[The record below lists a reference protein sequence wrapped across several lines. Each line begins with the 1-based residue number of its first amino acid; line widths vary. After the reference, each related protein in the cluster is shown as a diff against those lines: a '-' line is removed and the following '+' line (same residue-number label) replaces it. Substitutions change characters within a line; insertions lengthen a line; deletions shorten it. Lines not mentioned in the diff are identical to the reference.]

1 MKKTVI
7 FVGLF
12 VFVGFVGFYFSFD
25 NQSPEVK
32 DVASSESLWSIGPGY
47 RIDFASNPRIMSYE
61 DGKLELGYQSNTV
74 ELLDHP
80 SESGYIAI
88 SYDGYEFEEGRQF
101 APGESFGNGLEMLSG
116 TYRRFMVSPDGVVTS
131 ASSLDRENWVLDAG
145 NRLEIEI
152 DEGERIGVSTFFVDK
167 FGGIVMLYNHDVYDD
182 EGHET
187 ILVGRAYSEPSDNGM
202 NFVVT
207 DEQILE
213 MYDEKGRMMSFA
225 DPNAVLLPDGRV
237 RLVVMYQDPDNGY
250 PPQGKNG
257 TLYSFVS
264 FDGANFALEEEI
276 VSWDDFEEFEVVS
289 LNDPKLLVR
298 SDGTEIIYVAALI
311 PATAGEQGTVGNYKY
326 VIVSLT
332 KE

>member
-1 MKKTVI
+1 MAFI
-7 FVGLF
+7 G
-12 VFVGFVGFYFSFD
+12 VFVLVGFFGLYSSRD
-25 NQSPEVK
+25 GEVA
-32 DVASSESLWSIGPGY
+32 DVEDSVTLESSWSIDSGY

-61 DGKLELGYQSNTV
+61 NGVLDLGYQSNTV

-80 SESGYIAI
+80 SESGYSAL

-101 APGESFGNGLEMLSG
+101 EFGESLGDGLLMPDG
-116 TYRRFMVSPDGVVTS
+116 TYRRFIVDPKGIVTG
-131 ASSLDRENWVLDAG
+131 ASSVDRKNWVADSG
-145 NRLEIEI
+145 NLLEIDIED
-152 DEGERIGVSTFFVDK
+152 DERVGVNTFFVDQY
-167 FGGIVMLYNHDVYDD
+167 GGIVMLYNHDVYDD

-187 ILVGRAYSEPSDNGM
+187 ILVGRAYSEPGDNGM

-207 DEQILE
+207 DEQIIE

-250 PPQGKNG
+250 PPQGKTG

-264 FDGANFALEEEI
+264 ADGSNFELEGEI
-276 VSWDDFEEFEVVS
+276 VSWNDFEELEVVS
-289 LNDPKLLVR
+289 LNDPKLLVM

-311 PATAGEQGTVGNYKY
+311 PAAAGEQGTVGDYKY

-332 KE
+332 NE